1 MELATGLLRVP
12 EQGHP
17 IELPWPCRF
26 GWRWIIN
33 IIERIRGQAPAIARL
48 VSLNR
53 ARRGA
58 YNDIDSVNISGGLVV
73 LQLS

>member
-1 MELATGLLRVP
+1 MIAVARDAS
-12 EQGHP
+12 
-17 IELPWPCRF
+17 IKD
-26 GWRWIIN
+26 
-33 IIERIRGQAPAIARL
+33 QAPATARL

-73 LQLS
+73 LQFELKLKTLAADGPRRR

>member
-1 MELATGLLRVP
+1 
-12 EQGHP
+12 
-17 IELPWPCRF
+17 LPAHAL
-26 GWRWIIN
+26 IMT
-33 IIERIRGQAPAIARL
+33 RL

-53 ARRGA
+53 ARRDA